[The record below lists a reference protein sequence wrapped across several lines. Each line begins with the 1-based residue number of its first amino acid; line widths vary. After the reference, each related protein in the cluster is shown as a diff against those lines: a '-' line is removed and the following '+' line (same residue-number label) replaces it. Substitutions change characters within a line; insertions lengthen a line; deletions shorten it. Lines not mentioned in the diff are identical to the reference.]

1 MIKNYMKI
9 MLRTMLKYKSYGLI
23 NITGLGVGIACA
35 LFILLWV
42 QDELSYDRYHKNA
55 DRIYRLV
62 DVRQSHDQVDRYP
75 SSPFGLT
82 PLLQVEFKEQI
93 MAVAFP
99 RFICEKR
106 IDIDETTGIIRGNR
120 YPFDAC

>member
-9 MLRTMLKYKSYGLI
+9 VLRNTLKYKSYSLI
-23 NITGLGVGIACA
+23 NIAGLGIGIACA

-62 DVRQSHDQVDRYP
+62 DVRQRPDHVVRYP
-75 SSPFGLT
+75 S
-82 PLLQVEFKEQI
+82 
-93 MAVAFP
+93 
-99 RFICEKR
+99 
-106 IDIDETTGIIRGNR
+106 
-120 YPFDAC
+120 